1 MKFLSNI
8 STVEKLCSQHQT
20 HHFKCGKNSLD
31 LFIRKYAL
39 INQRADSSQTYVVH
53 QGGMVTGYYSLS
65 FSSVRREEAPLA
77 IQAEMPG
84 NYPIP
89 VMLFARFAV
98 HREFQGQGLGEALLR
113 DAFLR
118 TIAASEIGGLA
129 AILVDAIDEKVVA
142 YYTRY
147 GFIEY
152 PVGDR
157 KLMIPMKDV
166 RAHLSNTPASD

>member
-1 MKFLSNI
+1 MKSLSNI
-8 STVEKLCSQHQT
+8 ETVEKLSSQHQT

-53 QGGMVTGYYSLS
+53 QGGMVIGYYSLS
-65 FSSVRREEAPLA
+65 FSSVRREEAPLE

-84 NYPIP
+84 NYAIP

-118 TIAASEIGGLA
+118 TIARPRSAASPRFWSTQLTKRWWLITRDTDSSSIPLA
-129 AILVDAIDEKVVA
+129 
-142 YYTRY
+142 
-147 GFIEY
+147 IE
-152 PVGDR
+152 
-157 KLMIPMKDV
+157 
-166 RAHLSNTPASD
+166 S

>member
-1 MKFLSNI
+1 
-8 STVEKLCSQHQT
+8 
-20 HHFKCGKNSLD
+20 
-31 LFIRKYAL
+31 
-39 INQRADSSQTYVVH
+39 
-53 QGGMVTGYYSLS
+53 
-65 FSSVRREEAPLA
+65 
-77 IQAEMPG
+77 MPG

-118 TIAASEIGGLA
+118 TIGASEIGGLA

-142 YYTRY
+142 YYTRC
-147 GFIEY
+147 GFIEC

-157 KLMIPMKDV
+157 KLMISMKDV
-166 RAHLSNTPASD
+166 RANLLNISASD

>member
-1 MKFLSNI
+1 MNSLLNI
-8 STVEKLCSQHQT
+8 SLIEKLSSQHQT
-20 HHFKCGKNSLD
+20 HHFKCGRNSLD
-31 LFIRKYAL
+31 LFIRKHAL

-53 QGGMVTGYYSLS
+53 QDGVVIGYYSLS
-65 FSSVRREEAPLA
+65 FSSVRREDAPLA

-98 HREFQGQGLGEALLR
+98 HREFQGQGLGQALLK
-113 DAFLR
+113 DAFVR
-118 TIAASEIGGLA
+118 TIGASDIGGLA
-129 AILVDAIDEKVVA
+129 AILVDAIDEKAVA
-142 YYTRY
+142 YYRCY
-147 GFIEY
+147 GFTEC

-166 RAHLSNTPASD
+166 RAHLSNNPASN